1 VLPGARPQKRRRRT
15 SEDADVRPHD
25 ESMLSSWTTWSTRRT
40 LEWPGGGE
48 PRFPMQLWDVGYGH
62 VTTRHNPAESG
73 MSLWTPGGDH
83 PVGPPEGD
91 PTPDLSADEQAQL
104 AAMQAEMEEVRR
116 QLLAAPAAV
125 VVANHAM
132 GIYELAAIHLT
143 AETPKLP
150 EAVLAIDAL
159 VALVE
164 GLEGRLG
171 DAEPT
176 LREALVQLRAAFLE
190 VKGRTAT
197 GGADASG

>member
-1 VLPGARPQKRRRRT
+1 
-15 SEDADVRPHD
+15 
-25 ESMLSSWTTWSTRRT
+25 
-40 LEWPGGGE
+40 
-48 PRFPMQLWDVGYGH
+48 MQLWDVGYGH
-62 VTTRHNPAESG
+62 GTTRHNPAEPSVT
-73 MSLWTPGGDH
+73 LWTPGGEH
-83 PVGPPEGD
+83 PVGP
-91 PTPDLSADEQAQL
+91 DEQDPRAGL
-104 AAMQAEMEEVRR
+104 STDERARLDEMQAEMDEVRK

-143 AETPKLP
+143 ADPPQLV

-176 LREALVQLRAAFLE
+176 LRDALSQLRAA
-190 VKGRTAT
+190 
-197 GGADASG
+197 

>member
-1 VLPGARPQKRRRRT
+1 MDDLVDPTHLR
-15 SEDADVRPHD
+15 
-25 ESMLSSWTTWSTRRT
+25 
-40 LEWPGGGE
+40 WPGGGE

-62 VTTRHNPAESG
+62 VSTRHNPAERG

-83 PVGPPEGD
+83 PVGPPEAD
-91 PTPDLSADEQAQL
+91 PRADLSSEEHDQL
-104 AAMQAEMEEVRR
+104 DAMQAEMEEVRR

-143 AETPKLP
+143 ADPPQLV

-159 VALVE
+159 SALVE

-176 LREALVQLRAAFLE
+176 LKEALVQLRAAYLE
-190 VKGRTAT
+190 VKSHSDTTAEPE
-197 GGADASG
+197 A